1 KLLHEK
7 GATIDD
13 ERLCPFHEKAT
24 VEKYRGD
31 HYWRK
36 PSPGM
41 IEDIV
46 ARWNVDRK
54 RSVLIGDKPSDVEAA
69 VAAGVDGRLFNGS
82 NLMSF
87 VEEQDILC

>member
-1 KLLHEK
+1 
-7 GATIDD
+7 D

-69 VAAGVDGRLFNGS
+69 VAAGIQGELFSGE
-82 NLMSF
+82 NLFDF
-87 VEEQDILC
+87 VSSKKL